1 MLKAKPDLESRIR
14 TLERDWAIVYDILNG
29 KDNSDFGSNN
39 HKEANQFRHH
49 SFPYYDQL
57 TVIYDKDRAT
67 GKYAQITIDIIK
79 EIDVEDVATANTHE
93 ERNDFHRCQ
102 SNVSLDEM
110 NLSSTQSQP
119 SRNQDDSTF
128 SKKKKK
134 IFDASEQI
142 ASISVIIG

>member
-29 KDNSDFGSNN
+29 KDNSDF
-39 HKEANQFRHH
+39 
-49 SFPYYDQL
+49 
-57 TVIYDKDRAT
+57 DRAT

-134 IFDASEQI
+134 IF
-142 ASISVIIG
+142 